1 MKFTVSRLCGGKA
14 LMAAPKEDVELDL
27 GAAEK
32 ILSEKGYEIRQN
44 DGLMLVF
51 TFEDMETTLY
61 VQGKVMFFPLNDKTK
76 CVDYANSILECVL

>member
-14 LMAAPKEDVELDL
+14 LMAAPKEVIELDL
-27 GAAEK
+27 DRAER

-44 DGLMLVF
+44 DGLMLIF
-51 TFEDMETTLY
+51 TFENMETTLY
-61 VQGKVMFFPLNDKTK
+61 VQGKVMFFPLSDKTK